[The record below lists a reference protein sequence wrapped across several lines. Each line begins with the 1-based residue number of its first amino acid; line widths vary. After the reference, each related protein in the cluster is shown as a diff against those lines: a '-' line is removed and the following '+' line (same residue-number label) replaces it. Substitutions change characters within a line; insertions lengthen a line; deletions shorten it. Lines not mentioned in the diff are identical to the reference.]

1 MTGSRKKVLITVIV
15 IAAVVAAGI
24 IGFLQLRDMAQTG
37 VSDVPDTIVLR
48 KTDLESKVTASG
60 NFASRD
66 PVSVGSNA
74 LAGEVAYVY
83 IEEGDKVYKG
93 DVLARLKTS
102 DIERSISDMKSA
114 ISDLSRGD
122 RQKLEAAQRAVD
134 DAQAQYDSDNY
145 WTQRDINDAEAKLKS
160 AKAALNAAKA
170 ALADYIANPPGG
182 VIDPDEQAILQ
193 QAVDAA
199 QAAVDQAGPA
209 IDQAKR
215 VREST
220 LRASSSRLT
229 EARAQLDSLY
239 GMDSAR
245 QSRTQLESLNE
256 ELANSAVISP
266 ITGIVTRVLTE
277 EGQPAMGTMFMI
289 EDTETLQIK
298 ANVAEFDIIKIEEG
312 MQAHIRSNAT
322 GSETYNGIVEFV
334 APVAADASGNFAV
347 HVLLT
352 SPVGQLK
359 PGMTATVEIVLA
371 AKRDIFAV
379 PIDAVVTK
387 PDGTK
392 AVYVYEPGAIM
403 QVSGGPVGGAKGEP
417 GGGAVDGSGER
428 IGGGPVGSAEGGPVM
443 IQDSGDGPV
452 MITGPGGGAGSGPGG
467 AGDGGNRREIIV
479 KTGMETDFYIEIIS
493 DELTEGMLIVAD
505 PMGRNVS
512 VMGSGPMM
520 MGPGGGMAVGAA
532 PARSEGTVTV
542 VAD

>member
-1 MTGSRKKVLITVIV
+1 MTGSRKKVVITIVV
-15 IAAVVAAGI
+15 IAAVVAAGV
-24 IGFLQLRDMAQTG
+24 IGFFQLRDMAQTG
-37 VSDVPDTIVLR
+37 VSDVPDTIMLR

-83 IEEGDKVYKG
+83 VEEGDKVYAG

-102 DIERSISDMKSA
+102 DLERSISDAKSA

-160 AKAALNAAKA
+160 AKATLSAAKA

-199 QAAVDQAGPA
+199 QAAVTQAGPA

-239 GMDSAR
+239 GLDSAR
-245 QSRTQLESLNE
+245 QSRSQLESLND
-256 ELANSAVISP
+256 ELANSAVIAP

-298 ANVAEFDIIKIEEG
+298 ASVAEFDIIKIEEG

-322 GSETYNGIVEFV
+322 GSEAYNGIVEFV
-334 APVAADASGNFAV
+334 APVASDASGNFEV
-347 HVLLT
+347 HVLLK

-359 PGMTATVEIVLA
+359 PGMTATVEIVIA
-371 AKRDIFAV
+371 AKKDVFAV

-392 AVYVYEPGAIM
+392 AVYVYEPGALM
-403 QVSGGPVGGAKGEP
+403 QVSGGP
-417 GGGAVDGSGER
+417 GER
-428 IGGGPVGSAEGGPVM
+428 IGGGPVGSAEGGPVG
-443 IQDSGDGPV
+443 SAGDGPV
-452 MITGPGGGAGSGPGG
+452 MIQDSGEGPVMVTGPGGGAGSGPGGG